1 MKIPLQDQPFRVLTM
16 LLWRAGE
23 LVTREEFQQALWPAG
38 TYVEFDEGL
47 NKAIQKLRQ
56 ALDDSPD
63 NPIFI
68 ETLHRKGYRFIAPVE
83 RLAGEAPAAVP
94 LSTLVGDSAVSPP
107 ATASV
112 KGWRTGVLAWAA
124 FGAVSL
130 ALIFLAG
137 VHFGFDCEG
146 GGVLVSATAGANTW
160 PAHADALT
168 LWIAL
173 GPRISAVFA
182 SFELAAFGSLS
193 AAV

>member
-68 ETLHRKGYRFIAPVE
+68 ETLHPDGRWILYDQLDLSVVNLKLVE
-83 RLAGEAPAAVP
+83 N
-94 LSTLVGDSAVSPP
+94 
-107 ATASV
+107 
-112 KGWRTGVLAWAA
+112 
-124 FGAVSL
+124 FQ
-130 ALIFLAG
+130 
-137 VHFGFDCEG
+137 
-146 GGVLVSATAGANTW
+146 
-160 PAHADALT
+160 
-168 LWIAL
+168 
-173 GPRISAVFA
+173 
-182 SFELAAFGSLS
+182 
-193 AAV
+193 